1 MKKNISVFALFM
13 LILTF
18 CLAGC
23 SSSNSI
29 PDGDY
34 LWDGNSHVYVK
45 DDGNENGRWTVKGD
59 KAYYYFDNWN
69 DYRCNIVK
77 EDDKIYF
84 EGYLWFDLLLWKKI
98 GREFKW
104 EVIYDEEANSITILD
119 EFSF

>member
-1 MKKNISVFALFM
+1 M

-18 CLAGC
+18 YLAGC

-34 LWDGNSHVYVK
+34 LWDGNSNVYVK
-45 DDGNENGRWTVKGD
+45 DDGYENGRWTVKGD

-77 EDDKIYF
+77 KMIKFILRVIYGLICF
-84 EGYLWFDLLLWKKI
+84 YGKNC
-98 GREFKW
+98 REFKW
-104 EVIYDEEANSITILD
+104 EVIYDEESSSITILD